1 MKEFKII
8 EVKEITAK
16 NGNKFLAYK
25 TLDSKKHKMD
35 VRFTRDCPN
44 IPKETCVIVVPDDKC
59 NVDTSCQY
67 PVLWVKEVTEI
78 KDFPKSNNVDEYFN

>member
-8 EVKEITAK
+8 EAKEITAK

-25 TLDSKKHKMD
+25 TIDGKGKKMD

-44 IPKETCVIVVPDDKC
+44 VPKSPCVIVVPDDKC
-59 NVDTSCQY
+59 NVDTSYQY
-67 PVLWVKEVTEI
+67 PVLWVKEITEI
-78 KDFPKSNNVDEYFN
+78 KDFPTNNNVDTYF